1 MIRTLCSPHTGGIH
15 QMKPIHKFPSTTTSK
30 PAAQSIRLLSY
41 NIQVGISTKKGMDYF
56 TSSWKHFMPHTK
68 RIENLKRLA
77 MLISEYDIVGLQ
89 ELDSG
94 SFRSGFVNQ
103 SEYLAAAGGFDC
115 WYDKIN
121 RNMGPVAKHSMGMLS
136 RFQPDN
142 VERHDL
148 PGFPGR
154 GCLAVTYGND
164 RDLGIIMTHLSLG
177 KRARL
182 KQVDFLCEL
191 IADFSN
197 VVLMGD
203 LNCIPK
209 SEEIVKLKEKAG
221 LRDYGSSN
229 PSYPSWDPVQRLD
242 HILVSSNM
250 NIRNTRVLPWSLS
263 DHLPISMEI
272 ELGGNILPAGLRLKK
287 AA

>member
-1 MIRTLCSPHTGGIH
+1 
-15 QMKPIHKFPSTTTSK
+15 MKPVQKLPAVPVKQLESK
-30 PAAQSIRLLSY
+30 AVRLLSY
-41 NIQVGISTKKGMDYF
+41 NVQVGINTKKSMDYF
-56 TSSWKHFMPHTK
+56 TSSWKHFMPHSR

-77 MLISEYDIVGLQ
+77 KLIGGYDIVGLQ
-89 ELDSG
+89 ELDGG

-103 SEYLAAAGGFDC
+103 AEYLAMAAGFDC

-121 RNMGPVAKHSMGMLS
+121 RNMGPVAKHSMGVLS
-136 RFQPDN
+136 RFKPVS

-154 GCLAVTYGND
+154 GCLSVTYGKE
-164 RDLGIIMTHLSLG
+164 RELGIILAHLSLG

-191 IADFSN
+191 ISQFSN
-197 VVLMGD
+197 TVLMGD
-203 LNCIPK
+203 LNCVPK
-209 SEEIVKLKEKAG
+209 SEEIERLKKKSG
-221 LRDYGSSN
+221 LKDYGTTR

-242 HILVSSNM
+242 HILVSDGIK
-250 NIRNTRVLPWSLS
+250 IRNAGVLPWSLS

-272 ELGGNILPAGLRLKK
+272 EIDGTALDTGLREKK

>member
-1 MIRTLCSPHTGGIH
+1 MKTTRKHPGMIN
-15 QMKPIHKFPSTTTSK
+15 KK
-30 PAAQSIRLLSY
+30 PANPSIRILSY
-41 NIQVGISTKKGMDYF
+41 NVQVGISTKKHMDYL

-68 RIENLKRLA
+68 RAENLKRLA
-77 MLISEYDIVGLQ
+77 KLISGFDIVGLQ

-103 SEYLAAAGGFDC
+103 TEYLASAAGFDC
-115 WYDKIN
+115 WYDKVN
-121 RNMGPVAKHSMGMLS
+121 RNMGPVAKHSMGVLS
-136 RFQPDN
+136 RFQPEV

-148 PGFPGR
+148 PGLPGR
-154 GCLAVTYGND
+154 GCLVVTYGKD
-164 RDLGIIMTHLSLG
+164 KHFSIILAHLSLG

-191 IADFSN
+191 IKDLSN

-209 SEEIVKLKEKAG
+209 SEEIEKLKKKAG
-221 LRDYGSSN
+221 LKDHGSAR
-229 PSYPSWDPVQRLD
+229 PSYPSWNPVQRLD
-242 HILVSSNM
+242 HILVSSNLI
-250 NIRNTRVLPWSLS
+250 IRNAGVLQWSLS

-272 ELGGNILPAGLRLKK
+272 ELSQNMVASELKLRN

>member
-1 MIRTLCSPHTGGIH
+1 
-15 QMKPIHKFPSTTTSK
+15 MKSFKKFPAITINK
-30 PAAQSIRLLSY
+30 PDNQSIRLLSY
-41 NIQVGISTKKGMDYF
+41 NIQVGISTKKHMDYF
-56 TSSWKHFMPHTK
+56 TYSWKHFMPHT
-68 RIENLKRLA
+68 RRAENLKRLA
-77 MLISEYDIVGLQ
+77 KLISDYDIVGLQ

-103 SEYLAAAGGFDC
+103 TEYLAKAAGFDC
-115 WYDKIN
+115 WYDKVN
-121 RNMGPVAKHSMGMLS
+121 RNMGPVAKHSMGVLS

-148 PGFPGR
+148 PGLPGR
-154 GCLAVTYGND
+154 GCLVVTYGKEK
-164 RDLGIIMTHLSLG
+164 RFSIILAHLSLS

-191 IADFSN
+191 IKDFSN

-209 SEEIVKLKEKAG
+209 SEEIEKLKKKAG
-221 LRDYGSSN
+221 LKDYGSAR

-242 HILVSSNM
+242 HILVSSNLIIK
-250 NIRNTRVLPWSLS
+250 NAHVLQWSLS

-272 ELGGNILPAGLRLKK
+272 ELNKNTLPAGLKLRN

>member
-1 MIRTLCSPHTGGIH
+1 MNSV
-15 QMKPIHKFPSTTTSK
+15 QKFPAVPVKQQDSK
-30 PAAQSIRLLSY
+30 VIRLLSY
-41 NIQVGISTKKGMDYF
+41 NFQVGISTNKSMDYF
-56 TSSWKHFMPHTK
+56 TSSWKHFMPHTR
-68 RIENLKRLA
+68 RIENMKRLA
-77 MLISEYDIVGLQ
+77 RFIRDYDIVGLQ
-89 ELDSG
+89 ELDGG

-103 SEYLAAAGGFDC
+103 AEYLAMAAGFDC

-121 RNMGPVAKHSMGMLS
+121 RNMGLVAKHSMGVLS
-136 RFQPDN
+136 RFKPEN

-154 GCLAVTYGND
+154 GCLTVTYGKERNI
-164 RDLGIIMTHLSLG
+164 GIILAHLSLG

-191 IADFSN
+191 VSQFSN
-197 VVLMGD
+197 AVLMGD

-209 SEEIVKLKEKAG
+209 SEEIEMLKKKAG
-221 LRDYGSSN
+221 LKDYGTAR
-229 PSYPSWDPVQRLD
+229 PSYPSWAPVQRLD
-242 HILVSSNM
+242 HILVSDGLK
-250 NIRNTRVLPWSLS
+250 IKNTGVLPWSLS

-272 ELGGNILPAGLRLKK
+272 EFEEKALDTELRIKK

>member
-1 MIRTLCSPHTGGIH
+1 VKSV
-15 QMKPIHKFPSTTTSK
+15 QKFPAITIKK
-30 PAAQSIRLLSY
+30 PDTESIRLLSY
-41 NIQVGISTKKGMDYF
+41 NIQVGISTKKNMDYF

-77 MLISEYDIVGLQ
+77 KLIGGYDIVGLQ

-103 SEYLAAAGGFDC
+103 TEYLAKAAGFDC

-121 RNMGPVAKHSMGMLS
+121 RNMGPVAKHSMGVLS

-154 GCLAVTYGND
+154 GCLVVTYGNN
-164 RDLGIIMTHLSLG
+164 RNLGIILAHLSLS

-191 IADFSN
+191 VTDFSN

-221 LRDYGSSN
+221 LKDYKSSK

-242 HILVSSNM
+242 HILVSTSLF
-250 NIRNTRVLPWSLS
+250 IKNTSVLSWSLS

-272 ELGGNILPAGLRLKK
+272 ELSGNTLPAGLKLKK